1 MTKYDS
7 FRPFRKEQT
16 LTNQNQ
22 ASREITVRDSVFPK
36 DKNRETEFSQRGFR
50 FFVSGLLKLIA

>member
-36 DKNRETEFSQRGFR
+36 DKNRETE
-50 FFVSGLLKLIA
+50 VSLPFLCIWAFEINRLII